1 MATFYSGT
9 TLKPGTAK
17 SGKIFQYKSS
27 YFHLLCLKN
36 CLATTVIPVFLCY
49 QTVVTKQEQAS
60 FSLIIYHLHF
70 SVILARRTRLP
81 KAKQARREPA
91 DGKAVSPELASD
103 VEEEEKR
110 KPAQRRE
117 FPLY

>member
-17 SGKIFQYKSS
+17 SGKIFQYKPP
-27 YFHLLCLKN
+27 YFHLL

-60 FSLIIYHLHF
+60 RSLIICQLHF
-70 SVILARRTRLP
+70 SVIPARRTRLP